1 MIINLKQNEH
11 LRKYYKKPSFLDNN
25 FLEIS
30 IKLLMVNK
38 KDEFLKKIIQKKL
51 TTDKIF
57 RTYFYIEYVLEKKQK
72 PNVFLLNF
80 IHNKLFTEHMYI
92 LPNIIDK
99 QIYDYLKTNY
109 NNFIEIKDK
118 NKIFVKEYD
127 VYLKLRKLVN
137 NASDYKS
144 TTKDVK
150 ELLDYTRYLIKIRKL
165 TTNIAKETIEDTRQE
180 LIYSLCDNITKLS
193 VGRKLNKK
201 LWNI

>member
-1 MIINLKQNEH
+1 MIINLKKNEN
-11 LRKYYKKPSFLDNN
+11 LRKYYKKPFFLDNN

-38 KDEFLKKIIQKKL
+38 KDEFFKKIIQKKL

-57 RTYFYIEYVLEKKQK
+57 RTYFYIECVLEKKQK
-72 PNVFLLNF
+72 PNMFLLNF
-80 IHNKLFTEHMYI
+80 IHNKLFTEYMYI

-109 NNFIEIKDK
+109 NNFIEIKEK

-137 NASDYKS
+137 NTSDYKS

-165 TTNIAKETIEDTRQE
+165 TTNIAKETIENTRQE
-180 LIYSLCDNITKLS
+180 LSYSLCDNITKLS
-193 VGRKLNKK
+193 VGKKLNKK